1 LIKGETEKGAL
12 FSEAFDL
19 FAKALFLY
27 LKIFFFDLPKSY
39 YGPPYV
45 IEWELRIEEEPVC
58 KFEPLKR
65 PTGWAPPPIPRSF
78 EWVKSM

>member
-45 IEWELRIEEEPVC
+45 IE
-58 KFEPLKR
+58 
-65 PTGWAPPPIPRSF
+65 
-78 EWVKSM
+78 